1 MGAAGRVEE
10 DVDAQ
15 ALDLRAAQRRLVEKT
30 DAEPDFEIENCKL

>member
-15 ALDLRAAQRRLVEKT
+15 AVDLRAAQRRLVKA